1 MTTYDATDAELDMA
15 IESARERIAELQNEK
30 ERRSELPEDKK
41 LAEYLHSKQCQ
52 WDHTEGCSWFYEFD
66 NSEVNWGG
74 YAHSRYLTSARE
86 ALKSY
91 DYSTVVGVLEVVGQ

>member
-1 MTTYDATDAELDMA
+1 MRLMQSLTWRL
-15 IESARERIAELQNEK
+15 S
-30 ERRSELPEDKK
+30 RRASELPSSRTKKSVAPSFRRTKK